1 MRTGNH
7 RKIKWHKVIIVVISF
22 LVIMPLLFLRI
33 WLMSDAVEIAVEI
46 NALTEKKELIEEEN
60 KRMLVEIG
68 KLKSPDRIGNVAV
81 NDLNMVRSPDTK
93 VIFLEKQ
100 VANK

>member
-7 RKIKWHKVIIVVISF
+7 RRIKWHKVIIVAISF
-22 LVIMPLLFLRI
+22 LVILSLLFLRI

>member
-1 MRTGNH
+1 MRTDN
-7 RKIKWHKVIIVVISF
+7 RKKIKWHKTIIIAISF
-22 LVIMPLLFLRI
+22 LVMLSLLFLRI

-46 NALTEKKELIEEEN
+46 NALNEKKELIEEEN
-60 KRMLVEIG
+60 KKMLVEIG

-93 VIFLEKQ
+93 VVFLEK
-100 VANK
+100 